1 MTPPHPPPAPPRG
14 GPSLADLSRPPP
26 AGWSTGLMGS
36 ERDPDAQRH
45 MAGCISRTCGLLYT
59 GSPRCRPLSHKGA
72 ERGDGSVS
80 AQTSPGQQQPG
91 WSATKACFLPVHSG
105 HPTYL
110 SPIFTD
116 SPGALCRQLEGGG
129 GTQGGVG
136 KTPGTPGHSI
146 CAHLHEH
153 PRWAWSYHWSHLTA
167 DVATRQGPRAHVGV
181 CEVTQRWQGWGPT
194 QAGRLHVFSPSLDEP
209 LSAVLLLS
217 LWGL

>member
-72 ERGDGSVS
+72 ERDGSVS

-91 WSATKACFLPVHSG
+91 WSATKACFLPAHSG
-105 HPTYL
+105 TLHICPPSSPTL
-110 SPIFTD
+110 LAPSADNWREWEVPKEAWGRRQAPLGTASVPIFT
-116 SPGALCRQLEGGG
+116 S
-129 GTQGGVG
+129 TQGGLG
-136 KTPGTPGHSI
+136 LIT
-146 CAHLHEH
+146 
-153 PRWAWSYHWSHLTA
+153 
-167 DVATRQGPRAHVGV
+167 GPI
-181 CEVTQRWQGWGPT
+181 
-194 QAGRLHVFSPSLDEP
+194 
-209 LSAVLLLS
+209 
-217 LWGL
+217 